1 MNRPLTVLVCGSRS
15 FNDRARVYRA
25 LDGLP
30 VVHLVHGGASGADAI
45 ADEWAKERRIPVQ
58 AFPARWKEYGAAAGP
73 IRNTQMLRQAK
84 PDVVVAFPGG
94 KGTRDMCKKAAR
106 EGIPIVYP

>member
-1 MNRPLTVLVCGSRS
+1 
-15 FNDRARVYRA
+15 
-25 LDGLP
+25 
-30 VVHLVHGGASGADAI
+30 
-45 ADEWAKERRIPVQ
+45 
-58 AFPARWKEYGAAAGP
+58 
-73 IRNTQMLRQAK
+73 MLRQAK